1 MQKTFVHA
9 DADPGFQI
17 QERILAPFV
26 EQRFQLVKRPAG
38 QPHELRIHLQQDL
51 LQDTA
56 FFVLCFQGV
65 DPAQDRFFVFIQPR
79 FAAEIEVQPR
89 DLGVVTDKR
98 LAVELPEPVRRFF
111 GVLRAFAPLHQPPL
125 QLSLGDGCRGYDP
138 DGAVLG
144 GGPPGRFLQRR
155 EILLGQ
161 RLPGIEALLSDD
173 PGGHPH
179 LRAVVEPQH
188 HPAAVSGSRCEL
200 LQDHTRSSSSKSSAE
215 MFTAP
220 PATVAGPGA
229 GAPRRLA
236 IFSSCCRATSA
247 RMAASSASACSGLS
261 RR

>member
-1 MQKTFVHA
+1 MDIRYSA
-9 DADPGFQI
+9 NPND
-17 QERILAPFV
+17 
-26 EQRFQLVKRPAG
+26 VKRYTTD
-38 QPHELRIHLQQDL
+38 ELRKEFLIENLYQP
-51 LQDTA
+51 DTVVA
-56 FFVLCFQGV
+56 VYSHV
-65 DPAQDRFFVFIQPR
+65 DRMVT
-79 FAAEIEVQPR
+79 
-89 DLGVVTDKR
+89 LGCMPVHETVPIDKGIDIW
-98 LAVELPEPVRRFF
+98 ANF
-111 GVLRAFAPLHQPPL
+111 GTQ
-125 QLSLGDGCRGYDP
+125 Y
-138 DGAVLG
+138 
-144 GGPPGRFLQRR
+144 FLQRR
-155 EILLGQ
+155 EILLRQ
-161 RLPGIEALLSDD
+161 RLPGIEALLGDD

-188 HPAAVSGSRCEL
+188 HPASVSAHRCEL